1 MNIKAILTWPLEY
14 RHKKRLLKCD
24 HFSKHPQARI
34 GKWGNINLNR
44 GGKFSIGKGSIL
56 DGSVV
61 TEHPDAD
68 IRIGENTYIGGSSL
82 ISAIGIE
89 IGDDVLVSWGCTL
102 YDHNSHSVIWN
113 ERSKDV
119 EDYYRGGFPAKDWS
133 NVKKAKIRICDK
145 AWIGF
150 NVIILKGVTVGEGA
164 IVASGSVVTK
174 DIPPWTIVG
183 GNPAKVI
190 REIPEDERG

>member
-61 TEHPDAD
+61 TEHPDAN
-68 IRIGENTYIGGSSL
+68 IRIGENSYIGGSTL
-82 ISAIGIE
+82 ISAIGID
-89 IGDDVLVSWGCTL
+89 IGDDVLIAWGCTF
-102 YDHNSHSVIWN
+102 YDHNSHSVVWA
-113 ERSKDV
+113 ERKHDV
-119 EDYYRGGFPAKDWS
+119 KDWYQGKKNWE
-133 NVKKAKIRICDK
+133 NVKKEKIKVCDK

-150 NVIILKGVTVGEGA
+150 NSIIMKGVTIGEGA
-164 IVASGSVVTK
+164 VVAAGSVVTA
-174 DIPPWTIVG
+174 DVPAWTIVG
-183 GNPAKVI
+183 GNPAKII
-190 REIPEDERG
+190 REIPENER